1 MKRLLVSA
9 LIRLYPARWRAE
21 YGAEFQEVLLRR
33 PIGAREF
40 LNVVGSAMWQQCR
53 GGEPWIL
60 LGGLCAALT
69 GYACFRAI
77 LGDPLI
83 DPRYRGID
91 LSGGLQ
97 QITFCFA
104 VGFWTMWRRGGAA
117 GRAAMKFNLLATA
130 PILVFGL
137 LSVLRVAGLQSLAAT
152 GRPRY
157 WSWLLFVGPVLQTPF
172 SGLMGWLGGKA
183 ARLVRRPRNHT
194 TA

>member
-33 PIGAREF
+33 PLGLREL
-40 LNVVGSAMWQQCR
+40 LNVSANALRQQLR
-53 GGEPWIL
+53 LGEPWLL
-60 LGGLCAALT
+60 LGVPFTALSIGGCLRIVEGMPFAARVHDRNFAGASIAL
-69 GYACFRAI
+69 AAF
-77 LGDPLI
+77 
-83 DPRYRGID
+83 
-91 LSGGLQ
+91 
-97 QITFCFA
+97 FA
-104 VGFWTMWRRGGAA
+104 VGYWTMWRNGSRA
-117 GRAAMKFNLLATA
+117 GRAAIKFNLLAAA